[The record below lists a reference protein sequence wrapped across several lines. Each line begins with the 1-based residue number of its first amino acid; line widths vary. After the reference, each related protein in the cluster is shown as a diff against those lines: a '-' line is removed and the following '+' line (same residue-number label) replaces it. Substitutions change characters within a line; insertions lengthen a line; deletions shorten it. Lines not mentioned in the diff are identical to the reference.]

1 MRIDKYLKVSRLIKR
16 RTVAKEVA
24 DHEKITINGKVC
36 KPSTEIKVNDIV
48 QIRFGLKLV
57 TFKVLNVN
65 EYVKKNEAE
74 LMYEII
80 KEEKVED

>member
-1 MRIDKYLKVSRLIKR
+1 MRVDKYLKISRLIKR

-24 DHEKITINGKVC
+24 DHEKITINGKIS
-36 KPSTEIKVNDIV
+36 KPSTDIKVNDVIS
-48 QIRFGLKLV
+48 IRFGMKIV
-57 TFKVLNVN
+57 TIKVLNVN
-65 EYVKKNEAE
+65 EYTKKDEAD

>member
-57 TFKVLNVN
+57 TFKVLNTN
-65 EYVKKNEAE
+65 EYVKKNEAL
-74 LMYEII
+74 LMYEIL
-80 KEEKVED
+80 KEEKIED

>member
-24 DHEKITINGKVC
+24 DHEKITINGKIC

-57 TFKVLNVN
+57 TFKVLNTN
-65 EYVKKNEAE
+65 EYVKKNEAL
-74 LMYEII
+74 LMYEIL
-80 KEEKVED
+80 KEEKIED

>member
-74 LMYEII
+74 LMYEIL
-80 KEEKVED
+80 KEEKIEG

>member
-48 QIRFGLKLV
+48 QIKFGLKLV
-57 TFKVLNVN
+57 TFKVLNTN

-74 LMYEII
+74 LMYEIL
-80 KEEKVED
+80 KEEKIEG